1 MTTRLTS
8 ITAAA
13 ALALLAA
20 AAHAQSAAPA
30 PDNSKANAN
39 SMNSTDSTSTA
50 DGQSNNAAD
59 ISLAQQIRKSVTADK
74 SLSTYAHNV
83 KIVAV
88 NGAVTLNGVVRDSRE
103 KAAVATKAQAIAGK
117 GNVTD
122 DLTIAPAK

>member
-1 MTTRLTS
+1 MTAR
-8 ITAAA
+8 ITLINATA
-13 ALALLAA
+13 ALAFLAA
-20 AAHAQSAAPA
+20 AANGQTPA

-50 DGQSNNAAD
+50 DGQSNNPAD
-59 ISLAQQIRKSVTADK
+59 ITLAQQIRKSVIADK

-88 NGAVTLNGVVRDSRE
+88 NGAVTLNGVVRDIRE
-103 KAAVATKAQAIAGK
+103 KAAIETKAQALAGK

-122 DLTIAPAK
+122 DLTIAPPK